1 MKEFFFQ
8 WKNKAQNPLELSIA
22 VNSFKGNKALKSEI
36 LSRSFPHFLI
46 SHHDLKILN
55 QNWGS
60 MFGDSKQINW
70 EAGNSNLLF
79 LSNFLE
85 MTYSKF
91 PILRL
96 YYLYLIKNLKEIECS
111 HFMRPLGTIAYALD
125 KILSFSFLSLTS
137 FSHGTLHLRFGIIS
151 LQWTLEMYYTKF

>member
-1 MKEFFFQ
+1 MFITCLEDINIWGKNSWMKSN
-8 WKNKAQNPLELSIA
+8 WKQEKRNLSCFH
-22 VNSFKGNKALKSEI
+22 VFYKGNKALKSEI
-36 LSRSFPHFLI
+36 LSRSSPHFLI
-46 SHHDLKILN
+46 SRHDLKILN

-85 MTYSKF
+85 MTCSKF

-96 YYLYLIKNLKEIECS
+96 YYLYTLCFCYSIFI
-111 HFMRPLGTIAYALD
+111 
-125 KILSFSFLSLTS
+125 FSFLQNYMKSNTISKSKLCSYCQKNLVLTS
-137 FSHGTLHLRFGIIS
+137 SKDLEPII
-151 LQWTLEMYYTKF
+151 

>member
-1 MKEFFFQ
+1 MELLQLRWKCAKIRYKIHISKAAKFQ
-8 WKNKAQNPLELSIA
+8 HSKVESIDLREGRNIWYVKLSLNWNGCQGSQILRLSWLKN
-22 VNSFKGNKALKSEI
+22 KGNKALKSEI
-36 LSRSFPHFLI
+36 LSRSSPHFLI
-46 SHHDLKILN
+46 SRHDLKILN

-85 MTYSKF
+85 MTCSKF

-96 YYLYLIKNLKEIECS
+96 YYL
-111 HFMRPLGTIAYALD
+111 
-125 KILSFSFLSLTS
+125 
-137 FSHGTLHLRFGIIS
+137 
-151 LQWTLEMYYTKF
+151 